1 MSEKK
6 KSGKIVLFI
15 TPITILAVCA
25 ALITAAGYMP
35 LKKAVKLS
43 NVVFSAEVAQEN
55 IGKIKYDTKEVEAEL
70 DDGNKIIYPSFGAEY
85 ATLKIDSINL
95 EVPVIWGD
103 TSDLLQKGAC
113 QYTGSVFIGMQ
124 GNVVLAAHC
133 NTFFYYLGDMKPG
146 DTAVLTTSYG
156 EFTYKMTEQ
165 IMFKDTDNSYLYPT
179 EDDRLTM
186 YTCYGN
192 LLGPTEDRIGVI
204 CELVEKKF
212 YE

>member
-1 MSEKK
+1 MSENK
-6 KSGKIVLFI
+6 KSGKIVLFV
-15 TPITILAVCA
+15 TPVTILAVCA
-25 ALITAAGYMP
+25 ALITAVGYTP
-35 LKKAVKLS
+35 FKKAMKLS
-43 NVVFSAEVAQEN
+43 DIVFSAEVAQEN
-55 IGKIKYDTKEVEAEL
+55 IGRIKYDTKEVEAEL
-70 DDGNKIIYPSFGAEY
+70 DDGNKIVYPPFGAEY
-85 ATLKIDSINL
+85 ATLKIDSIDL
-95 EVPVIWGD
+95 DVPVIWGD
-103 TSDLLQKGAC
+103 TSDLLQNGVC

-179 EDDRLTM
+179 EEDRLTM